1 MQNKSPTP
9 LRKKILALMKEK
21 GPQTVND
28 LVVNL
33 GITNGSSRSILVKML
48 EAGYIKRIGPGKYQL
63 LESD

>member
-1 MQNKSPTP
+1 
-9 LRKKILALMKEK
+9 MKEK

-33 GITNGSSRSILVKML
+33 GITNGSSRSILVKMR
-48 EAGYIKRIGPGKYQL
+48 EAGHIKRIGPGKYQL